1 MVRSAADLREDSGS
15 APVESIFSIGLLLVL
30 ALGAIEVAFAL
41 YGRNV
46 VLSSAHEGA
55 RAAVELGRD
64 PSDAVAVARRV
75 VTASAS
81 GLVDD
86 LDIDVGIGGE
96 EHRSVV
102 VVVRVSGVIEA
113 WGPVP
118 LPVPVSVRA
127 TASRDVAT

>member
-1 MVRSAADLREDSGS
+1 MGLL
-15 APVESIFSIGLLLVL
+15 LLLVL
-30 ALGAIEVAFAL
+30 GVIEVAFAL

-64 PSDAVAVARRV
+64 PSDAIAVARRV
-75 VTASAS
+75 VAQSAG
-81 GLVDD
+81 GLVDE
-86 LDIDVGIGGE
+86 LDVDVGIADND
-96 EHRSVV
+96 RSVV
-102 VVVRVSGVIEA
+102 VVVDVSGLIRS

-127 TASRDVAT
+127 TASRDAAP